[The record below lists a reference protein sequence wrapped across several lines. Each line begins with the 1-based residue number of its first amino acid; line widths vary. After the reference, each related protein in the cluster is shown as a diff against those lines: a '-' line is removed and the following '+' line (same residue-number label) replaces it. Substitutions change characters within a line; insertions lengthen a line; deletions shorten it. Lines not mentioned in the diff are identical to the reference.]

1 MLRCIPLLFL
11 AVPLLAAE
19 PKKESREDIVKRLAE
34 AKKAQWAQEDIVD
47 PLAANPKT
55 TTERM
60 LMENQKL
67 YDLETVVIDLKRN
80 LAKIDGMQFKEPE
93 RRFGNVVIPRGETPK
108 QTLERLTREAAAANK
123 EKSDQVALVRQ
134 LEKDPKTPKEKL
146 EAETVKL
153 VTAINN
159 SIQKGAQVYAME
171 GRTQRGVIRT
181 RQRD

>member
-1 MLRCIPLLFL
+1 RFLCTLIHDNRLNFLSPIPRRRGSLVWRYTMLRCIPLLFL

-19 PKKESREDIVKRLAE
+19 PTKESREDIVKRLAE

-55 TTERM
+55 TRERM

-108 QTLERLTREAAAANK
+108 QTLERLTRE
-123 EKSDQVALVRQ
+123 
-134 LEKDPKTPKEKL
+134 
-146 EAETVKL
+146 
-153 VTAINN
+153 
-159 SIQKGAQVYAME
+159 
-171 GRTQRGVIRT
+171 
-181 RQRD
+181 